1 MQFVPTAAS
10 GLVSF
15 CVKAGR
21 ILQKADEV
29 VNLRR
34 CAAMLRI
41 SFFLHKGR
49 MKFLSGILLIPL
61 CTLGA
66 GAQGLP
72 SQSLTKGTWEFQP
85 FFGGGTGA
93 GKSFNTHFLIA
104 GARVGRVMTAEHFHN
119 CLRGNFEFAA
129 DFMPLYAVIQP
140 GGTVYGGSF
149 KPVIFKWN
157 FTSHQKIAPY
167 VLLAGGIVFTT
178 SNAPPGNTSTVNFV
192 SQAAMGFHLFTRP
205 RRAWDIEVQLVHHS
219 NASLGHLNPGLN
231 ASLLF
236 TLGYNW
242 FK

>member
-1 MQFVPTAAS
+1 
-10 GLVSF
+10 
-15 CVKAGR
+15 
-21 ILQKADEV
+21 
-29 VNLRR
+29 
-34 CAAMLRI
+34 
-41 SFFLHKGR
+41 
-49 MKFLSGILLIPL
+49 MKPL
-61 CTLGA
+61 CSLFALLLCALSA

-85 FFGGGTGA
+85 FIGGGTGV

-104 GARVGRVMTAEHFHN
+104 GARVGRVLTAEHFHN
-119 CLRGNFEFAA
+119 FLRGNFELAA

-140 GGTVYGGSF
+140 GGPVYGGSF

-157 FTSHQKIAPY
+157 FTSHQRIAPY
-167 VLLAGGIVFTT
+167 ALIASGIVFST
-178 SNAPPGNTSTVNFV
+178 SNVPPGNTSTVNFA
-192 SQAAMGFHLFTRP
+192 SQAALGFHVFTRP
-205 RRAWDIEVQLVHHS
+205 RRAWDFEIQLVHHS